1 MAKQNPKPQS
11 APEKP
16 SAEANIFEWVEMV
29 VLSAC
34 LILLIFT
41 FVLRPARVDGN
52 SMQETLHNGEMLLIS
67 DVAYKPR
74 RGDILVFQK
83 INSTHP
89 DPIVKRVI
97 ATEGESVDIDF
108 DTWTVTVTDENG
120 ETRVLEEPY
129 RKLAT
134 DARVTSNLEY
144 PVKVGKGQLFVMGD
158 NRNHSLDSRSSAIGL
173 VDENEVIGKVLCRFF
188 PLNKIGVVR

>member
-1 MAKQNPKPQS
+1 MAKQTQS
-11 APEKP
+11 AKAAEKP

-67 DVAYKPR
+67 DIAYKPQ

-83 INSTHP
+83 INSAHP
-89 DPIVKRVI
+89 APIVKRVI
-97 ATEGESVDIDF
+97 ATEGETVDIDF
-108 DTWTVTVTDENG
+108 DTWTVTVTDVNG
-120 ETRVLEEPY
+120 EAHVLEESY

-144 PVKVGKGQLFVMGD
+144 PVKVGEGQLFVMGD
-158 NRNHSLDSRSSAIGL
+158 NRNHSLDSRSSSIGL
-173 VDENEVIGKVLCRFF
+173 VDENEVIGKVLFRFF
-188 PLNKIGVVR
+188 PFNKVGTVR

>member
-1 MAKQNPKPQS
+1 
-11 APEKP
+11 
-16 SAEANIFEWVEMV
+16 MV

-41 FVLRPARVDGN
+41 FVVRPARVDGN
-52 SMQETLHNGEMLLIS
+52 SMQDTLHNGEMLIIS
-67 DVAYKPR
+67 DIAYKPK

-97 ATEGESVDIDF
+97 ATEGETVDIDF
-108 DTWTVTVTDENG
+108 DTWTVTVTDADGNAKI
-120 ETRVLEEPY
+120 LEESY

-144 PVKVGKGQLFVMGD
+144 PVKVGEGQLFVMGD
-158 NRNHSLDSRSSAIGL
+158 NRNHSLDSRSSLIGL
-173 VDENEVIGKVLCRFF
+173 VDENEVIGKVLFRFF
-188 PLNKIGVVR
+188 PLNKIGTVH

>member
-1 MAKQNPKPQS
+1 MAKQTQS
-11 APEKP
+11 AKAAEKP

-41 FVLRPARVDGN
+41 FVLRPARVDGT

-67 DVAYKPR
+67 DIAYKPQ

-89 DPIVKRVI
+89 APIVKRVI
-97 ATEGESVDIDF
+97 ATEGETVDIDF
-108 DTWTVTVTDENG
+108 DTWTVTVTDVNG
-120 ETRVLEEPY
+120 EAHVLEESY

-144 PVKVGKGQLFVMGD
+144 PVKVGEGQLFVMGD
-158 NRNHSLDSRSSAIGL
+158 NRNHSLDSRSSSIGL
-173 VDENEVIGKVLCRFF
+173 VDENEVIGKVLFRFF
-188 PLNKIGVVR
+188 PFNKVGTVR

>member
-1 MAKQNPKPQS
+1 MAKQTQS
-11 APEKP
+11 AKAAEKP
-16 SAEANIFEWVEMV
+16 SAEVNIFEWVEMV

-34 LILLIFT
+34 LILLVFT

-67 DVAYKPR
+67 DIAYKPQ

-89 DPIVKRVI
+89 APIVKRVI
-97 ATEGESVDIDF
+97 ATDGETVDIDF
-108 DTWTVTVTDENG
+108 DTWTVTVTDVNG
-120 ETRVLEEPY
+120 EAHVLEESY

-144 PVKVGKGQLFVMGD
+144 PVKVGEGQLFVMGD
-158 NRNHSLDSRSSAIGL
+158 NRNHSLDSRSSSIGL
-173 VDENEVIGKVLCRFF
+173 VDENEVIGKVLFRFF
-188 PLNKIGVVR
+188 PFNKVGTVR